1 MPNGYKVC
9 FDMLTFRPTI
19 MELSFS
25 NHTFKHLGKEVFA
38 LSKKIKQM
46 GWKPM
51 MSFLQ

>member
-1 MPNGYKVC
+1 MGIKSVVRNH
-9 FDMLTFRPTI
+9 TI

-25 NHTFKHLGKEVFA
+25 NHTFKYLGKEVFA

-46 GWKPM
+46 GRKPM